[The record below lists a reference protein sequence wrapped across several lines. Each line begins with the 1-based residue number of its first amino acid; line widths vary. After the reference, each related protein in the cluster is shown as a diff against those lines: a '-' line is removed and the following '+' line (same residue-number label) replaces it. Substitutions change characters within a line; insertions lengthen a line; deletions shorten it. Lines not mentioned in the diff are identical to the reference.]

1 MNIRAK
7 FICLGVTETRDDTT
21 KDKESET
28 INLHAVYSSDPNSDN
43 AQWSKWT
50 PAGSV
55 QMTIN
60 NPAAF
65 GAFEPGKEYF
75 LDFTPAG

>member
-1 MNIRAK
+1 MPNLRAK
-7 FICLGVTETRDDTT
+7 FVVLEVKEFTAADGS
-21 KDKESET
+21 KDSET
-28 INLHAVYSSDPNSDN
+28 INAIAVYSTDPASEN

-50 PAGSV
+50 PAGQL

-65 GAFEPGKEYF
+65 GALEQGKEYF
-75 LDFTPAG
+75 VDLTPAE